1 MDLYRAPRS
10 QVVHQARQVSTGSFP
25 LPDGHLK
32 GVQGQVG
39 AHWPTGGLPA
49 HDSPREDIGDEG
61 DVDPPGEGAYVGG
74 GTSRLRGNVGD
85 PQLVRPERAEM
96 PFDEVGRALLSRCA
110 ARGARGPGAAD
121 AVQAQV
127 CHEALDG
134 APGHVTGTVTLGGLG
149 PVEHYMHLAG
159 PQHRDS
165 WFLWTL
171 DISALRIS
179 SRRLLA
185 LGGRLRRA

>member
-1 MDLYRAPRS
+1 MDRYCTPRS

-39 AHWPTGGLPA
+39 VQARGGLPA

-61 DVDPPGEGAYVGG
+61 DVDPPGEGACIGG

-85 PQLVRPERAEM
+85 LQLVRPERVEM
-96 PFDEVGRALLSRCA
+96 PFDEVGRALLLRSA
-110 ARGARGPGAAD
+110 VRGARGPGASDSA
-121 AVQAQV
+121 QAQV
-127 CHEALDG
+127 AHEAFDG
-134 APGHVTGTVTLGGLG
+134 AAGHVTGTVTLGALRVA
-149 PVEHYMHLAG
+149 PRHVHRAG
-159 PQHRDS
+159 PQHRGS

-171 DISALRIS
+171 DISALRVS
-179 SRRLLA
+179 SRNDLA
-185 LGGRLRRA
+185 DGERVLAA